1 MPRLLRLVIE
11 NYCPFSRTKRSTT
24 VRNNNLYP
32 MEITRTSAMTGVTR
46 TLDLPITAEQIAKYE
61 QGALL
66 QDAFRNLTREER
78 EFYKT
83 GMTQE
88 EWDAME

>member
-1 MPRLLRLVIE
+1 
-11 NYCPFSRTKRSTT
+11 
-24 VRNNNLYP
+24 
-32 MEITRTSAMTGVTR
+32 MEITRTSAMTGITR

-66 QDAFRNLTREER
+66 QDAFRNLNREER

-88 EWDAME
+88 EWDAMK

>member
-1 MPRLLRLVIE
+1 
-11 NYCPFSRTKRSTT
+11 
-24 VRNNNLYP
+24 
-32 MEITRTSAMTGVTR
+32 MEITRTSVFTGITR
-46 TLDLPITAEQIAKYE
+46 TIDLPITVEQIQKYE

-83 GMTQE
+83 GATQE
-88 EWDAME
+88 EWDALQ